1 MNRKK
6 NVAPA
11 SGRLGVLLPGMG
23 AVATTCIAG
32 VELVRRGLGVPV
44 GSMTQLGRIRLGNDT
59 TQRVLKIR
67 DFVPLASLS
76 DLVFG
81 GWDVFPDDCY
91 AAALKA
97 GVLEKIHLDSVR
109 NFLQEIRPMPAVF
122 DPAYV
127 PGLRGGANIKSAK
140 SKADLAQHLMEDIE
154 RFRSDSRVDRVVMI
168 WCGST
173 EVFME
178 RAAVHQEIKEFEEG
192 LRTNDPG
199 IAPSMIYA
207 YAALKCHVPFINSTP
222 NLSVDI
228 PALMQLAEANGIP
241 VAGKDLKTG
250 QSLIKTVLA
259 PGLKARLLGLRGWFS
274 SNILGNRDGE
284 ILDDPR
290 SFKPKEL
297 TKLSSLK
304 QILEPELYPELYG
317 DFHHMVRINYYPPRG
332 DNKESWDN
340 IDITG
345 WLNYP
350 MQIKVNFLC
359 RDSILAAPLVLDLGL
374 FIDLAHRAKMKGIQ
388 DWLSLYF
395 KYPMSPSGVNRE
407 NDLFIQLAKL
417 ENTLRLLINQS
428 DSNLAAMQKKAAPR
442 SYHS

>member
-1 MNRKK
+1 M
-6 NVAPA
+6 
-11 SGRLGVLLPGMG
+11 LLPGMG

-44 GSMTQLGRIRLGNDT
+44 GSVTQLGRIRLGNNT
-59 TQRVLKIR
+59 TQRVVKIR

-91 AAALKA
+91 VAALKA
-97 GVLEKIHLDSVR
+97 GALEKIHLDSVM

-127 PGLRGGANIKSAK
+127 PGLRAGANIKSTK
-140 SKADLAQHLMEDIE
+140 SKFDLAQRLMEDIE
-154 RFRSDSRVDRVVMI
+154 RFRSESRVDRVVMV

-173 EVFME
+173 EIFME
-178 RAAVHQEIKEFEEG
+178 RAAVHQEIKEFEQG
-192 LRTNDPG
+192 LRTNDPE

-207 YAALKCHVPFINSTP
+207 YAALKCHVPFVNAAP
-222 NLSVDI
+222 NLSVDL
-228 PALMQLAEANGIP
+228 PALVQLAETNGIP

-259 PGLKARLLGLRGWFS
+259 SGIKTRLLGLTGWFS

-284 ILDDPR
+284 VLNDPM
-290 SFKPKEL
+290 SFKAKEV
-297 TKLSSLK
+297 TKLAALQ
-304 QILEPELYPELYG
+304 QILEPELYPELYH
-317 DFHHMVRINYYPPRG
+317 DLHHMVRINYYPPRG
-332 DNKESWDN
+332 DNKESWDS

-359 RDSILAAPLVLDLGL
+359 RDSILAAPLVLDLAL
-374 FIDLAHRAKMKGIQ
+374 FIDLAQRAGMRGLQ
-388 DWLSLYF
+388 DWLSVYF
-395 KYPMSPSGVNRE
+395 KNPMCAPGCEPE
-407 NDLFIQLAKL
+407 NDLFAQLMKL
-417 ENTLRLLINQS
+417 ENRLRLLMNEADQE
-428 DSNLAAMQKKAAPR
+428 ATQT
-442 SYHS
+442 

>member
-1 MNRKK
+1 M
-6 NVAPA
+6 
-11 SGRLGVLLPGMG
+11 
-23 AVATTCIAG
+23 
-32 VELVRRGLGVPV
+32 PV

-97 GVLEKIHLDSVR
+97 GALEKIHLDSVR
-109 NFLQEIRPMPAVF
+109 NYLEEIRPMPAVF

-127 PGLRGGANIKSAK
+127 PGLRAGANIKSAK
-140 SKADLAQHLMEDIE
+140 SKFDLAQCLMEDIE
-154 RFRSDSRVDRVVMI
+154 RFRSESRVDRVVMV

-173 EVFME
+173 EIFME
-178 RAAVHQEIKEFEEG
+178 RTAVHQEIKEFEEG

-207 YAALKCHVPFINSTP
+207 YAALKCHIPFVNGAP
-222 NLSVDI
+222 NLSVDL
-228 PALMQLAEANGIP
+228 PALVQLAETNGVP

-259 PGLKARLLGLRGWFS
+259 SGIKTRLLGLRGWFS

-284 ILDDPR
+284 VLNDPM
-290 SFKPKEL
+290 SFKAKEV
-297 TKLSSLK
+297 TKLAALQ
-304 QILEPELYPELYG
+304 QILEPELYPELYH
-317 DFHHMVRINYYPPRG
+317 DLHHMVRINYYPPRG
-332 DNKESWDN
+332 DNKESWDS

-359 RDSILAAPLVLDLGL
+359 RDSILAAPLVLDLAL
-374 FIDLAHRAKMKGIQ
+374 YIDLAQRAGMQGIQ
-388 DWLSLYF
+388 DWLSVYF
-395 KYPMSPSGVNRE
+395 KSPMCAPDFEPE
-407 NDLFIQLAKL
+407 NDLFAQLMRL
-417 ENTLRLLINQS
+417 ENRLRLLMNEAGHEATQT
-428 DSNLAAMQKKAAPR
+428 
-442 SYHS
+442 